1 MPTEP
6 SDALDDRKS
15 AILRAIVEEYVD
27 TAQPVGSQTIAKSR
41 DLGVSSATV
50 RNDMTVLEREG
61 YITQPHTSAGRI
73 PTDRGYRY
81 FVDHLTR
88 ASALGSADRRAVSS
102 FFDTTQRAMEEV
114 LHETS
119 QLLARITQHASM
131 VVGPQADVVSIR
143 DVSLVALQ
151 ADLALAVIVLS
162 NGTVERAS
170 FSIDPAIDDAE
181 LHRVAAR
188 LAETW
193 TGRTLVELLDPVPVG
208 SPGADRLLA
217 DAVHAVRSIG
227 GGVGHEPVFVGGTSR
242 IAAEVGAFTGPEA
255 VSRVLELLEHQYL
268 VVSLV
273 REFIEL
279 GASVRIGNENA
290 LVELKEC
297 SLVIAPYELEGEVAG
312 TVAVLG
318 PTRMNYP
325 QTMAAVST
333 VSRRLSRH
341 LST

>member
-6 SDALDDRKS
+6 DPLDDRKA

-41 DLGVSSATV
+41 ELGVSSATV

-73 PTDRGYRY
+73 PTDQGYRY

-88 ASALGSADRRAVSS
+88 GPALGSADRRAVSD
-102 FFDTTQRAMEEV
+102 FFDTTQRAMEQV

-119 QLLARITQHASM
+119 QLLSRITQHASM
-131 VVGPQADVVSIR
+131 VVGQQTDVVRIR
-143 DVSLVALQ
+143 NVSLVSLHSE
-151 ADLALAVIVLS
+151 LALVVIVLS
-162 NGTVERAS
+162 NGAVERTGVTT
-170 FSIDPAIDDAE
+170 DGRVDDAC
-181 LHRVAAR
+181 LAAVAGRLGDAWVGATMGQLPEPAR
-188 LAETW
+188 
-193 TGRTLVELLDPVPVG
+193 TGDPV
-208 SPGADRLLA
+208 ADRVVT
-217 DAVHAVRSIG
+217 DAALAVRELSG
-227 GGVGHEPVFVGGTSR
+227 TGGHEPVFVGGASR
-242 IAAEVGAFTGPEA
+242 IAAEGGAFTGPET

-273 REFIEL
+273 RELIEQ
-279 GASVRIGNENA
+279 GASVRIGHENE
-290 LVELKEC
+290 LIELKEC
-297 SLVIAPYELEGEVAG
+297 SLVLAPYHLEGELAG

-325 QTMAAVST
+325 QTMAAVSA